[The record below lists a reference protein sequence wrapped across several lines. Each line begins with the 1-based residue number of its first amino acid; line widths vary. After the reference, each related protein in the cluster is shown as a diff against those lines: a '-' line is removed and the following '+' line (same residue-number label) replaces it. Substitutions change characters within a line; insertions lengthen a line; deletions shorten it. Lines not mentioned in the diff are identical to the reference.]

1 MSMAQLSPNSVVANP
16 SYINPL
22 AQGDQHAPIVKASEA
37 AQQTIQKTK
46 TDSVTISKQALM
58 MSAQANR
65 AAEETRENEVQNP
78 YEKIQGRR

>member
-16 SYINPL
+16 AHINPL
-22 AQGDQHAPIVKASEA
+22 AQTDQHAQLAKANEA

-58 MSAQANR
+58 MSAQTNR
-65 AAEETRENEVQNP
+65 AAEEKQENAAQKT
-78 YEKIQGRR
+78 YEMNQGKR

>member
-22 AQGDQHAPIVKASEA
+22 AQSDQHAPIVKASET

-58 MSAQANR
+58 MSAQTNR
-65 AAEETRENEVQNP
+65 PAEETRENEVQNP
-78 YEKIQGRR
+78 YEKIQGRK

>member
-22 AQGDQHAPIVKASEA
+22 AQSDQHAPIAKASEA
-37 AQQTIQKTK
+37 VQQTIQKTK

-58 MSAQANR
+58 MSAQTNR
-65 AAEETRENEVQNP
+65 PAEETRENEVQNP

>member
-16 SYINPL
+16 AHINPL
-22 AQGDQHAPIVKASEA
+22 AQTDQHAQLAKANEA

-58 MSAQANR
+58 MSEQANR
-65 AAEETRENEVQNP
+65 AAEEKKEDAAQKS
-78 YEKIQGRR
+78 YEMIQGKR